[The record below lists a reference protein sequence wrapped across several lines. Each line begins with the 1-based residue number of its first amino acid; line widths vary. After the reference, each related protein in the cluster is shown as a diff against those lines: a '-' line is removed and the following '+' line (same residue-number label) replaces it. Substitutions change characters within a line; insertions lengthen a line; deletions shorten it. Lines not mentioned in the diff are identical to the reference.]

1 MKSTNYTRG
10 SEDNFHLLILFQAG
24 SDFPSDLASRLSPSL
39 TPVKQLARSQPSEN
53 FLLEENPRLKEAHS
67 SEGRQTAGLA
77 AREGGWGE
85 AGEHQKAD
93 AGATRVIREPSEI
106 GEILEMGFADG
117 FRTKPKCK
125 QTLEAGHL
133 ANRPRKGTEGLGEPS
148 SAQSSFWEHT
158 KRSPTCQ
165 ESMHPS
171 FGYTRPQRHPT
182 GPAGEA
188 GEVGK
193 DQTSVQRR
201 KQRRRDAHTPAHP
214 PSRAG
219 ITTQIN
225 RKPKKKKKGTGQK
238 GTRSASEENRKVK
251 EALT

>member
-1 MKSTNYTRG
+1 MSTRKQMLELPVLSGSLLKSERFWKWVSQMGLEQNQ
-10 SEDNFHLLILFQAG
+10 N
-24 SDFPSDLASRLSPSL
+24 ASRPWKLN
-39 TPVKQLARSQPSEN
+39 TW
-53 FLLEENPRLKEAHS
+53 
-67 SEGRQTAGLA
+67 QTGP
-77 AREGGWGE
+77 E
-85 AGEHQKAD
+85 
-93 AGATRVIREPSEI
+93 
-106 GEILEMGFADG
+106 
-117 FRTKPKCK
+117 
-125 QTLEAGHL
+125 
-133 ANRPRKGTEGLGEPS
+133 KGTEGLGEPS
-148 SAQSSFWEHT
+148 SAHSSFWEHT

-165 ESMHPS
+165 ESMRPS
-171 FGYTRPQRHPT
+171 LGYTRPQRHPT